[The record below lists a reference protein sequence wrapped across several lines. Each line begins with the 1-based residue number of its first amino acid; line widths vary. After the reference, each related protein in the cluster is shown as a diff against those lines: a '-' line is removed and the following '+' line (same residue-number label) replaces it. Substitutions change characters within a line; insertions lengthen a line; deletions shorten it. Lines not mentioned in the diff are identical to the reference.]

1 MSVRL
6 TSVPPWSSGYAFN
19 GTAASAGALTSLKPA
34 APNLLTNIAD
44 RVANPRVDVNEPFSH
59 EWADVDQ
66 GTRQTR

>member
-1 MSVRL
+1 
-6 TSVPPWSSGYAFN
+6 
-19 GTAASAGALTSLKPA
+19 LTSLKPA